1 MSWMGDYKKE
11 REVFSMRNNYSKLK
25 VNNIVEIT
33 EITGTKRNCIV
44 LPVTKKDIDFGAN
57 AVVPG
62 LYGFRGL
69 WYKGNGTK
77 RMSYGKIYDLAF
89 YDCKVIR
96 DNIKGL
102 SKKQLQKILQ

>member
-1 MSWMGDYKKE
+1 MGDYKSQ
-11 REVFSMRNNYSKLK
+11 REVLSMRTNYSKLK

-33 EITGTKRNCIV
+33 EYDGTKRNCIV

-102 SKKQLQKILQ
+102 SKKQLQNILQ

>member
-1 MSWMGDYKKE
+1 MGNYKIE
-11 REVFSMRNNYSKLK
+11 REVFSNRTNYSKLK

-33 EITGTKRNCIV
+33 EVFGTKCNCIV
-44 LPVTKKDIDFGAN
+44 LPVTKKDIERGVN
-57 AVVPG
+57 AVMPG

-102 SKKQLQKILQ
+102 SKKQLQNILQ

>member
-11 REVFSMRNNYSKLK
+11 RKVFSMRTNYSKLK

-33 EITGTKRNCIV
+33 EYDGTKHNCIV
-44 LPVTKKDIDFGAN
+44 LPVTKKDINHGVN
-57 AVVPG
+57 AAVSG

-77 RMSYGKIYDLAF
+77 RTSYGKIYDLAF

-102 SKKQLQKILQ
+102 SKKQLQNILQ

>member
-1 MSWMGDYKKE
+1 MSWLTDYKAQRAVWE
-11 REVFSMRNNYSKLK
+11 NRTNYKKLK
-25 VNNIVEIT
+25 VNNIVEIV
-33 EITGTKRNCIV
+33 EFDGTKSNCIV
-44 LPVTKKDIDFGAN
+44 LPVTKRDIELGAN
-57 AVVPG
+57 AAIPG

-89 YDCKVIR
+89 FDCKVIR

-102 SKKQLQKILQ
+102 SKKQLQNILQ